1 MKWHLYCNCT
11 GRVVLVVSDVG
22 CIGGDGVVEEVGDRG
37 AGGVGEDNMDRVAV
51 PAGLAVELM
60 GVIDNLQ

>member
-1 MKWHLYCNCT
+1 M
-11 GRVVLVVSDVG
+11 VSDVG